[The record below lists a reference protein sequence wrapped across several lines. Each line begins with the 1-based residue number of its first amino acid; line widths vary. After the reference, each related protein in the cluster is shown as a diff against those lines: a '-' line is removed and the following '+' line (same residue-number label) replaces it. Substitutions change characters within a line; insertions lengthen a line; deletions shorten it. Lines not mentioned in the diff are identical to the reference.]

1 MKRNLFTAALLFV
14 VYCLV
19 VVFYSFA
26 AENGMIGRSVDELGL
41 ARNSTLLHQTAVHEP
56 SSQPSLRS
64 FIDPIPD
71 PPFPRPKP
79 LIVQAHG
86 SIQDNRLASTSS
98 FIDPVPDPPFPR
110 PKPPVAQTHGGIQ
123 DTRLASTS
131 SFVDPIPDPPF
142 PRPKPPQA

>member
-19 VVFYSFA
+19 VVIYSFA
-26 AENGMIGRSVDELGL
+26 AENGMIGRSADELGL

-56 SSQPSLRS
+56 SSQSSLRS

-79 LIVQAHG
+79 PVAKAQGG
-86 SIQDNRLASTSS
+86 SQDNRLASTSS
-98 FIDPVPDPPFPR
+98 FI
-110 PKPPVAQTHGGIQ
+110 
-123 DTRLASTS
+123 
-131 SFVDPIPDPPF
+131 DPIPDPPF